1 MKWLSVVI
9 SRAVRLSKTVT
20 SMAIQGSQQFIVTV
34 LTASATQDL
43 LLNEPIANIQV
54 DSVVTIR
61 WDTTGAS
68 NSVRAGIASDTRTIV
83 REGSLPAGGTAGV
96 VPNADSNPG
105 VAFQAFAGETLQAN
119 TRETAAATPTVQL
132 VIEVV
137 PGLA

>member
-1 MKWLSVVI
+1 MKWLSATI
-9 SRAVRLSKTVT
+9 SAAVRIAKSVT
-20 SMAIQGSQQFIVTV
+20 MAIQGSQQFIVTV
-34 LTASATQDL
+34 LTASVSQDL

-54 DSVVTIR
+54 DSVVTLR

-83 REGSLPAGGTAGV
+83 REGALPAGGTAGV
-96 VPNADSNPG
+96 MPNADANPG
-105 VAFQAFAGETLQAN
+105 VSFQAFQGETLQAN
-119 TRETAAATPTVQL
+119 TRETAAATPTVNL

>member
-1 MKWLSVVI
+1 MKWL
-9 SRAVRLSKTVT
+9 AVTLSQRVKALAGIIA
-20 SMAIQGSQQFIVTV
+20 MAIQGSQQFIVTV

-54 DSVVTIR
+54 DSIVTIR

-83 REGSLPAGGTAGV
+83 REGALPAGGTAGV
-96 VPNADSNPG
+96 QPNADSNPG

-119 TRETAAATPTVQL
+119 TRETAAATPTVNL

>member
-1 MKWLSVVI
+1 MKWL
-9 SRAVRLSKTVT
+9 ATTLSARVKALYGIVA
-20 SMAIQGSQQFIVTV
+20 MAIQGSQQFIVTV

-54 DSVVTIR
+54 DSIVTIR

-68 NSVRAGIASDTRTIV
+68 NTVRAGIASDTRTIV
-83 REGSLPAGGTAGV
+83 REGALPAGGTAGV
-96 VPNADSNPG
+96 QPNADSNPG

-119 TRETAAATPTVQL
+119 TRETAAATPTVNL